1 VVDSYSLKNASR
13 PFKLLST
20 LGILGSTGLL
30 AWSWYVSLGV
40 LKFNRPSE
48 MCRLFGDDLWALAHY
63 QPGLFAM
70 LFFFQA
76 VAYAGIFLISRR
88 LFQRTALRRRM
99 KGLLLA
105 IATGLV
111 FLDQWVWA
119 TAPFVRVSQRVAG
132 YMGLV
137 SAAALIALTMP
148 PLFQMWFY
156 KRWANTTGPKRVV
169 IVGGGFA
176 GLYTALGLDQALG
189 YRSDLEITLI
199 DRKNYFLF
207 PPLLPSAAVGTI
219 ETRQVTYPYRRIFET
234 TNIRYKKAAVTGID
248 PQEQQISFRL
258 NGAEE
263 YKQPYDYLV
272 LAPGSVPQTFNTPGV
287 REYAFFVREL
297 NDAIR
302 IRSRIID
309 QFERAAVLK
318 DEAAKREWLRFVIVG
333 AGPTGIEI
341 ATEIQ
346 DLIHHVL
353 LKRYPE
359 IDRSLPE
366 VVIIQSGPQ
375 ILPGW
380 SEKVVRMTLRQ
391 LSKLGISLILNDRVT
406 RVGASEVMFQSQ
418 PAIKTRT
425 ILWCAG
431 VQPSPLLRSCGLPL
445 DKSSRVPTDPCLRA
459 GGFSN
464 IFVLGD
470 SASCQD
476 QTTGKP
482 LPPLGQ
488 VAFQQGSHTAKNLI
502 RLLRQEPLEPFNY
515 FNYGS
520 LVSVGEHY
528 AAADLLGFKFAG
540 FFGWFI
546 WRTLYLAKIVG
557 FSNKIRVM
565 TDWTLDL
572 LIERSI
578 SQLQEG
584 DAVPHQP
591 KKPEAAVPAIREEVI
606 S

>member
-1 VVDSYSLKNASR
+1 VVDSYSLKNASWR
-13 PFKLLST
+13 FKLLST

-63 QPGLFAM
+63 KPGLFAM

-88 LFQRTALRRRM
+88 LFQQTALRRRM

-105 IATGLV
+105 AATGLV

-119 TAPFVRVSQRVAG
+119 TAPFIRLSQQAAG
-132 YMGLV
+132 YIGLA
-137 SAAALIALTMP
+137 SAATLIALTLP

-156 KRWANTTGPKRVV
+156 KRWANTSGPKRVV

-234 TNIRYKKAAVTGID
+234 TNIRYKKATVTEID
-248 PQEQQISFRL
+248 PQLQQISFCL
-258 NGAEE
+258 NGEGE
-263 YKQPYDYLV
+263 HKLPYDYLV

-287 REYAFFVREL
+287 QKHALFVREL

-309 QFERAAVLK
+309 QFERAAVLE
-318 DEAAKREWLRFVIVG
+318 DEAAKREWLRFVVVG
-333 AGPTGIEI
+333 GGPTGIEI

-359 IDRSLPE
+359 IDRSWPE
-366 VVIIQSGPQ
+366 VVIIQSGSQ

-380 SEKVVRMTLRQ
+380 PVKVVRMTLWQ
-391 LSKLGISLILNDRVT
+391 LTKLGIRLIVNDRVT
-406 RVGASEVMFQSQ
+406 GVGENEVIFRSQ

-431 VQPSPLLRSCGLPL
+431 VQPSPLLRACDLPL
-445 DKSSRVPTDPCLRA
+445 DQSSRVPTDPCLRA
-459 GGFSN
+459 AGFPN
-464 IFVLGD
+464 VFVLGD
-470 SASCQD
+470 SASCPD
-476 QTTGKP
+476 QATGKP

-502 RLLRQEPLEPFNY
+502 RLLRQEPLEPFHY

-528 AAADLLGFKFAG
+528 AAANLLGFKFAG
-540 FFGWFI
+540 FIGWFI

-578 SQLQEG
+578 SQLQESE
-584 DAVPHQP
+584 AVPDQS
-591 KKPEAAVPAIREEVI
+591 KKPEAAYA
-606 S
+606 

>member
-1 VVDSYSLKNASR
+1 VVDSYSLKNASWN
-13 PFKLLST
+13 FKLLST
-20 LGILGSTGLL
+20 AGILGSVGLL
-30 AWSWYVSLGV
+30 TWSWTISLGV

-48 MCRLFGDDLWALAHY
+48 MCRLFGDDLWALARY

-70 LFFFQA
+70 IFFFQA
-76 VAYAGIFLISRR
+76 IAYSGIYLISRR

-99 KGLLLA
+99 KSLLLA
-105 IATGLV
+105 MATGLV

-119 TAPFVRVSQRVAG
+119 TAPFVRLSQQTAG
-132 YMGLV
+132 YIGFA
-137 SAAALIALTMP
+137 SAAALIALTLP
-148 PLFQMWFY
+148 SLFQMWFY
-156 KRWANTTGPKRVV
+156 KRWANTKGPKRVV

-234 TNIRYKKAAVTGID
+234 TNIRYKKATVTEID
-248 PQEQQISFRL
+248 PQAQQISFRL
-258 NGAEE
+258 NAAEE

-287 REYAFFVREL
+287 REHAFFVREL

-302 IRSRIID
+302 IRNRIID
-309 QFERAAVLK
+309 QFEFTAVLQ

-341 ATEIQ
+341 ATEIH
-346 DLIHHVL
+346 DLIQHVL

-359 IDRSLPE
+359 IDRSWPE
-366 VVIIQSGPQ
+366 VVIIQAGPQ

-380 SEKVVRMTLRQ
+380 PDKVVQMTLQQ
-391 LSKLGISLILNDRVT
+391 LSKLGIRLIMNDRVT
-406 RVGASEVMFQSQ
+406 RVGANEVMFQSL

-431 VQPSPLLRSCGLPL
+431 IQPSTLLKSCGLPL

-459 GGFSN
+459 AGFPN
-464 IFVLGD
+464 VFVLGD
-470 SASCQD
+470 SASCLD
-476 QTTGKP
+476 QSTRKP

-502 RLLRQEPLEPFNY
+502 RLLRQEPLEPFHY

-528 AAADLLGFKFAG
+528 AAAELLGFKFAG
-540 FFGWFI
+540 FIGWFI
-546 WRTLYLAKIVG
+546 WRTLYLAKIIG

-578 SQLQEG
+578 SQLQESET
-584 DAVPHQP
+584 VPDQL
-591 KKPEAAVPAIREEVI
+591 KKPETIVPAIQEEVI